1 MADKKVN
8 EYYTRPPTL
17 TKWEGFKLFLWN
29 PETKQF
35 LGRTG
40 ASWGKILLFYLI
52 FYAVLIGFFAAML
65 AVFYQTLD
73 SKKPKWELDNGLIG
87 NNPGLGFRPMPP
99 ESNVESTLIWYK
111 SSDKGNVHYWQAELK
126 KFLQTYRKENNPHYN
141 NVEQCSMFVSPTPGK
156 VCDVKMTP
164 QKWNPCLEE
173 AGFGFEDEK
182 GGPCIFLKL
191 NKIYNWNPEYY
202 NSTNLPDA
210 SIMSEYI
217 RKDILEAESRNEHQ
231 MVWVTCE
238 GENPADKENI
248 GPLRYIPQR
257 GFSSQYFPFK
267 NQDGYLSPLVA
278 VHFESPRRGVLIN
291 IECKAWAKN
300 IIHDRVDRRGSVHFE
315 LMVD

>member
-8 EYYTRPPTL
+8 EYYTRPPVL
-17 TKWEGFKLFLWN
+17 GKWEGFRLFLWN
-29 PETKQF
+29 SETSQF

-40 ASWGKILLFYLI
+40 SSWGKILLFYLI
-52 FYAVLIGFFAAML
+52 FYAVLIGLFSALL

-73 SKKPKWELDNGLIG
+73 MQKPKWELESSLIG

-111 SSDKGNVHYWQAELK
+111 STDKGNVHYWQAELR
-126 KFLQTYRKENNPHYN
+126 KFLETYHRDDTTPPSNF
-141 NVEQCSMFVSPTPGK
+141 VQCTNFQSPPPGK
-156 VCDVKMTP
+156 VCDVKPTS
-164 QKWNPCLEE
+164 KWTPCLPED
-173 AGFGFEDEK
+173 GFGFEDDK

-191 NKIYNWNPEYY
+191 NKIYNWQPEYY
-202 NSTNLPDA
+202 NTSNFPGPDV
-210 SIMSEYI
+210 MHEYL
-217 RKDILEAESRNEHQ
+217 RKDIEEAQKLQQHE
-231 MVWVTCE
+231 MVWVTCD

-257 GFSSQYFPFK
+257 GFMSQFFPFR
-267 NQDGYLSPLVA
+267 NQEGYLSPLVA
-278 VHFESPRRGVLIN
+278 VHFERPNRGILIN

>member
-8 EYYTRPPTL
+8 EYYTRPPVL
-17 TKWEGFKLFLWN
+17 TKWEGFKQFLWN
-29 PETKQF
+29 PETNQF

-52 FYAVLIGFFAAML
+52 FYAVLIGFFAALL

-73 SKKPKWELDNGLIG
+73 TKKPKWELDNGLIG

-111 SSDKGNVHYWQAELK
+111 SSDKGNVHYWQEELR
-126 KFLQTYRKENNPHYN
+126 KFLRTYRKENNPHHD
-141 NVEQCSMFVSPTPGK
+141 NVVPCGMFVSPSPGK
-156 VCDVKMTP
+156 VCDVEMLP
-164 QKWNPCLEE
+164 QKWHPCLDE
-173 AGFGFEDEK
+173 AGFGFEDDK

-191 NKIYNWNPEYY
+191 NKIYNWYPEYY
-202 NSTNLPDA
+202 NQTNLPDS
-210 SIMSEYI
+210 SIMSEYL
-217 RKDILEAESRNEHQ
+217 RKDILEAEGRNEHR

-248 GPLRYIPQR
+248 GALRYIPQR
-257 GFSSQYFPFK
+257 GFSSQYFPFQ
-267 NQDGYLSPLVA
+267 NQDGYLSPIVA
-278 VHFESPRRGVLIN
+278 VHFESPKRGVLIN
-291 IECKAWAKN
+291 IECKAWARN

-315 LMVD
+315 LMID

>member
-8 EYYTRPPTL
+8 EFYTRPPVL
-17 TKWEGFKLFLWN
+17 TKWEGFKQFLWN

-52 FYAVLIGFFAAML
+52 FYAVLVGFFAALL

-73 SKKPKWELDNGLIG
+73 TKKPKWELDNGLIG

-111 SSDKGNVHYWQAELK
+111 SSDKGNVHYWQEELR
-126 KFLQTYRKENNPHYN
+126 KFLRPYHKENNPHYN

-164 QKWNPCLEE
+164 QKWHPCLDE

-191 NKIYNWNPEYY
+191 NKIYNWYPEYY
-202 NSTNLPDA
+202 NSTNLPD
-210 SIMSEYI
+210 SSVMSEYL
-217 RKDILEAESRNEHQ
+217 RKDILDAETRNEHQ

-278 VHFESPRRGVLIN
+278 VHFETPKRGVLIN

-300 IIHDRVDRRGSVHFE
+300 IIHDRIDRRGSVHFE
-315 LMVD
+315 LMID

>member
-8 EYYTRPPTL
+8 EYYMRPPVL
-17 TKWEGFKLFLWN
+17 TKWEGFKQFLWN
-29 PETKQF
+29 PETNQF

-40 ASWGKILLFYLI
+40 ASWAKILLFYLI
-52 FYAVLIGFFAAML
+52 FYAVLVGFFVAL
-65 AVFYQTLD
+65 VAVFYQTLD
-73 SKKPKWELDNGLIG
+73 MKKPKWELDNGLIG
-87 NNPGLGFRPMPP
+87 KNPGLGFRPMPP

-111 SSDKGNVHYWQAELK
+111 SSDKGNVHYWQDELR
-126 KFLQTYRKENNPHYN
+126 KFVESYHKDNNPHYN

-164 QKWNPCLEE
+164 QKWHPCLPE
-173 AGFGFEDEK
+173 AGFGYEDEK

-210 SIMSEYI
+210 SIMSEYL
-217 RKDILEAESRNEHQ
+217 RKDILDAETRNEHL

-257 GFSSQYFPFK
+257 GFASQYFPFK
-267 NQDGYLSPLVA
+267 NQDGYLAPLVA
-278 VHFESPRRGVLIN
+278 VHFEQPKRGVLIN

-300 IIHDRVDRRGSVHFE
+300 IVHDRIDRRGSVHFE